1 MMQKARKNRY
11 DGSPQQLERAYVVR
25 EVSSRLEA
33 RPASLNASLPLD
45 SCLLVANVEGS
56 WGRDV
61 ISLYSA
67 LYNVKGVVRRRE
79 HRRIWVWLYSLIGL
93 FVVADPYHPLVDDR
107 VPVLYS
113 TTYYLLVP
121 SIQAQ
126 PPGGRPRHSP
136 NIAYSRQARAQ
147 SRLLV
152 LLGSAKPHTTAA
164 MSGAADREAVFPT
177 RQSLGL
183 MKAKLKGAETGHS
196 LLKRKSEALTKRFRE
211 ITRRIDEAKR
221 KMGRVMQIAAF
232 SLAEVTYAVGGDI
245 GYQVQESAKSA
256 RFRIRTKQDNVS
268 GVLLPAYE
276 SYLADGSND
285 FGLTGLGKG
294 GQQVQRCRETY
305 ARAVEAL
312 VELASL
318 QTAFVILDEVI
329 KVVNRRV
336 NAIEHV
342 IIPRTENTIK
352 YINSELDELDREE
365 FYRLKKASAGTDA
378 EMKARREAASSK
390 GQAPADDTAHTND
403 LLAAD
408 DDEDV
413 IF

>member
-1 MMQKARKNRY
+1 
-11 DGSPQQLERAYVVR
+11 
-25 EVSSRLEA
+25 
-33 RPASLNASLPLD
+33 
-45 SCLLVANVEGS
+45 
-56 WGRDV
+56 
-61 ISLYSA
+61 
-67 LYNVKGVVRRRE
+67 
-79 HRRIWVWLYSLIGL
+79 
-93 FVVADPYHPLVDDR
+93 
-107 VPVLYS
+107 
-113 TTYYLLVP
+113 
-121 SIQAQ
+121 
-126 PPGGRPRHSP
+126 
-136 NIAYSRQARAQ
+136 
-147 SRLLV
+147 
-152 LLGSAKPHTTAA
+152 
-164 MSGAADREAVFPT
+164 MSGAGDREAVFPT
-177 RQSLGL
+177 RQSLGI

-256 RFRIRTKQDNVS
+256 RFRLRTKQENVS
-268 GVLLPAYE
+268 GVLLPAFE
-276 SYLADGSND
+276 SYLTEGNND

-305 ARAVEAL
+305 ARAVETL

-365 FYRLKKASAGTDA
+365 FYRLKKVAGKKQRDVAAADA
-378 EMKARREAASSK
+378 EMKAKKTAAAAK
-390 GQAPADDTAHTND
+390 ADEEKAEPADDAAPADI
-403 LLAAD
+403 LATGED
-408 DDEDV
+408 DDV

>member
-1 MMQKARKNRY
+1 
-11 DGSPQQLERAYVVR
+11 
-25 EVSSRLEA
+25 
-33 RPASLNASLPLD
+33 
-45 SCLLVANVEGS
+45 
-56 WGRDV
+56 
-61 ISLYSA
+61 
-67 LYNVKGVVRRRE
+67 
-79 HRRIWVWLYSLIGL
+79 
-93 FVVADPYHPLVDDR
+93 
-107 VPVLYS
+107 
-113 TTYYLLVP
+113 
-121 SIQAQ
+121 
-126 PPGGRPRHSP
+126 
-136 NIAYSRQARAQ
+136 
-147 SRLLV
+147 
-152 LLGSAKPHTTAA
+152 
-164 MSGAADREAVFPT
+164 MSGAGDREAVFPT

-183 MKAKLKGAETGHS
+183 MKSKLKGAQTGHD

-256 RFRIRTKQDNVS
+256 RFRVRTKQENVS
-268 GVLLPAYE
+268 GVFLPAFE
-276 SYLADGSND
+276 SYTTEGNND

-305 ARAVEAL
+305 ARAVETL

-365 FYRLKKASAGTDA
+365 FYRLKKVANKKQRDTAAQDA
-378 EMKARREAASSK
+378 EMAAKKA
-390 GQAPADDTAHTND
+390 QAEKPEGDKENTSGGGDI
-403 LLAAD
+403 LGEQE
-408 DDEDV
+408 DEDV

>member
-1 MMQKARKNRY
+1 
-11 DGSPQQLERAYVVR
+11 
-25 EVSSRLEA
+25 
-33 RPASLNASLPLD
+33 
-45 SCLLVANVEGS
+45 
-56 WGRDV
+56 
-61 ISLYSA
+61 
-67 LYNVKGVVRRRE
+67 
-79 HRRIWVWLYSLIGL
+79 
-93 FVVADPYHPLVDDR
+93 
-107 VPVLYS
+107 
-113 TTYYLLVP
+113 
-121 SIQAQ
+121 
-126 PPGGRPRHSP
+126 
-136 NIAYSRQARAQ
+136 
-147 SRLLV
+147 
-152 LLGSAKPHTTAA
+152 
-164 MSGAADREAVFPT
+164 MSGAGDREAVFPT

-183 MKAKLKGAETGHS
+183 MKSKLKGAQVGHD

-256 RFRIRTKQDNVS
+256 RFRVRTKQENVS
-268 GVLLPAYE
+268 GVILPAFE
-276 SYLADGSND
+276 SYTTEGNND
-285 FGLTGLGKG
+285 FGLTGLGRG
-294 GQQVQRCRETY
+294 GQQIQRCRETY
-305 ARAVEAL
+305 ARAVETL

-365 FYRLKKASAGTDA
+365 FYRLKKVANKKQRDTAAQDA
-378 EMKARREAASSK
+378 EIAAKKAAASKVDSDK
-390 GQAPADDTAHTND
+390 ENESSAPDILGDQEDN
-403 LLAAD
+403 
-408 DDEDV
+408 DV